1 MVEIYTF
8 TKEECGVDFD
18 TEVCLRIN
26 KNLFINVPEEDKY
39 NFGKEL
45 DLMFDTLAEL
55 TDAACGR
62 KEENATVY
70 KFPLCLSSEYLSSER
85 YDPFSKL
92 FEMCEK
98 VGEGYAVYVGYKRYT
113 FRGNIYYCPQLR
125 LANVCDERGELTM
138 YNIMSFKMEKG
149 KPHIEQMRNENVNET
164 RLERSGYMSNPKTKK
179 LQITIPTKTVE
190 ELEKFAEERQLTKSV
205 IIQLAI
211 EQYIEAEKAKETK
224 NMKKKGDKNE
234 AKEVFLQRS

>member
-1 MVEIYTF
+1 
-8 TKEECGVDFD
+8 
-18 TEVCLRIN
+18 
-26 KNLFINVPEEDKY
+26 
-39 NFGKEL
+39 
-45 DLMFDTLAEL
+45 
-55 TDAACGR
+55 
-62 KEENATVY
+62 
-70 KFPLCLSSEYLSSER
+70 
-85 YDPFSKL
+85 
-92 FEMCEK
+92 
-98 VGEGYAVYVGYKRYT
+98 
-113 FRGNIYYCPQLR
+113 
-125 LANVCDERGELTM
+125 M

-149 KPHIEQMRNENVNET
+149 KPRIEQMRNENVNET